1 MKKTFFYLF
10 LLLSIGTTAQE
21 SIIKEFSEPRRENPW
36 FNPVCFY
43 PSTLRMINITGD
55 PNYYELVNDIEK
67 VLIYTLDSTTVAGE
81 DYKSWLKDYEE
92 IGYEEYIRLYGRQN
106 VTILGKEDEFVGL
119 MAAEANV
126 ITFYLRGEIPF
137 HKIPLLMETFNSGDV
152 LSVVTDRFK

>member
-1 MKKTFFYLF
+1 M
-10 LLLSIGTTAQE
+10 
-21 SIIKEFSEPRRENPW
+21 
-36 FNPVCFY
+36 
-43 PSTLRMINITGD
+43 
-55 PNYYELVNDIEK
+55 
-67 VLIYTLDSTTVAGE
+67 LIYTLDSTTVAGE